1 MTYPVVAGDP
11 AHIGIRGSV
20 SISCPDTPLP
30 QLHNADG
37 PQRGRSSTMQSSVHV
52 EQPSVRAAAATGGP
66 GNCATVRRPQIRY
79 WRRWRRRQA
88 VSRIVSPSAK
98 RTAPVATTR
107 MNGSGESGHR
117 AGCHADRTRD
127 GDGLPP
133 VPRWRGYCIRRAAR
147 CRTACRSTWRA
158 HPTPDCND
166 SVRDRVDFFLERCGL
181 IPIRAFRIHGQPPLS
196 RARPI
201 LRTGRFD
208 VIRMLPRAS

>member
-1 MTYPVVAGDP
+1 MMRTASSAVVP
-11 AHIGIRGSV
+11 ARCNRPST
-20 SISCPDTPLP
+20 SSSLP
-30 QLHNADG
+30 SE
-37 PQRGRSSTMQSSVHV
+37 QRHRPAVLGT
-52 EQPSVRAAAATGGP
+52 
-66 GNCATVRRPQIRY
+66 CATVRRPQIRY

-88 VSRIVSPSAK
+88 VSRMVPPSAK

-107 MNGSGESGHR
+107 MNSSGESGHR

-166 SVRDRVDFFLERCGL
+166 SVREWQPRPSGAPETSLPLPALLVE
-181 IPIRAFRIHGQPPLS
+181 PQPTPPPLPEVVP
-196 RARPI
+196 AAACGAAEGAVPGAKN
-201 LRTGRFD
+201 LRTPAPPSRPPE
-208 VIRMLPRAS
+208 VLSRRREPALQVPTRA